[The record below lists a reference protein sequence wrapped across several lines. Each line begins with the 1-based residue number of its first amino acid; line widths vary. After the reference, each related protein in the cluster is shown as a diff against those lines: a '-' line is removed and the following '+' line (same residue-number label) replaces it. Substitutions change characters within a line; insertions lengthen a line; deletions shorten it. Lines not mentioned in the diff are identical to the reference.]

1 MTETYLPIRPKTIE
15 TRSRSATISGWSEMS
30 AAMSDSARE
39 ITNLIYRYAELI
51 DAGDFDGVAG
61 LFAHGRICG
70 VENGP
75 PETVFNGTAGV
86 RQMYEMAVL
95 IHPDGTPK
103 TRHNT
108 SNVQLEIHEAA
119 GAAHS
124 RSYYC
129 VTQATPTLPLQVIV
143 TGHYHDNF
151 QRLDGVWWFDSRTM
165 FVDQVGDVSQHLK
178 F

>member
-143 TGHYHDNF
+143 TGHYHDSF
-151 QRLDGVWWFDSRTM
+151 HRLDGVWWFDSRTM